1 MSVEN
6 IRKLFQTYL
15 CLADKSRSAFFSAL
29 RLRKNI
35 TNQRKGMV
43 RDMEE
48 NQTWKTVID
57 PKKRRIN
64 INFKEIWEYRD
75 LIVLFVKR
83 DFVSKYKQTVLGPAW
98 AVIQP
103 LLTTVVFSVVFGSLA
118 QLTTSDVAGQS
129 LEMPS
134 FLFYMIGT
142 VIWSYFSSTVTA
154 NANTFI
160 ANRAIMGKVY
170 YPRIVTPISTAIAN
184 LISFAIQMVLFC
196 VLLAVFGLLGIVHIR
211 LSWHLFLFPI
221 LVIELI
227 MLSTGIG
234 IIISS
239 LTTKYRDLAML
250 VGFGLHLWQ
259 YLTPI
264 PYGLAMIPEKY
275 MWLYMLN
282 PVTPIVTTM
291 RYAFFGTGYFDP
303 MYLGISIVMT
313 LIVFFVGMIL
323 FNKIEKT
330 FMDTV

>member
-1 MSVEN
+1 
-6 IRKLFQTYL
+6 
-15 CLADKSRSAFFSAL
+15 
-29 RLRKNI
+29 
-35 TNQRKGMV
+35 MV
-43 RDMEE
+43 ISMEE

-103 LLTTVVFSVVFGSLA
+103 LLTTVVFSIIFGSLA
-118 QLTTSDVAGQS
+118 GLTTVDVVGQN
-129 LEMPS
+129 LMMPA

-142 VIWSYFSSTVTA
+142 VTWSYFNSTVSATS
-154 NANTFI
+154 NTFI
-160 ANRAIMGKVY
+160 ANRGIMGKVY
-170 YPRIVTPISTAIAN
+170 YPRIVTPISTALSN
-184 LISFAIQMVLFC
+184 LISWGIQIAMFC
-196 VLLAVFGLLGIVHIR
+196 VIALVFSLLGIAEIH
-211 LSWHLFLFPI
+211 LSAYIFMLPL
-221 LVIELI
+221 LVIQLI

-291 RYAFFGTGYFDP
+291 RYAFFGSGYFD
-303 MYLGISIVMT
+303 LGYYCLSVCVT
-313 LIVFFVGMIL
+313 LVVFFVGLCM